1 MDTWPFRHRAR
12 SAWRTIDLRSGEA
25 DEGAYRVRHAGKL
38 LEVAALDLS
47 GTLDEVLDR
56 VCDLAE
62 RVKRLRDEAKALR
75 TAA

>member
-1 MDTWPFRHRAR
+1 MIYAQ
-12 SAWRTIDLRSGEA
+12 GEA